1 MESGVSLCFVCW
13 TGFVDWESL
22 APAVGEDDAV
32 VMAIVTYQSGLK
44 PATPALLWGR

>member
-22 APAVGEDDAV
+22 LALAVGEDDAV
-32 VMAIVTYQSGLK
+32 VTAIVTYKVG
-44 PATPALLWGR
+44 